1 MSDVGKWST
10 VASKNNKPAP
20 NGWPENMAPSDVN
33 DSARENM
40 AAIKRMSLTLPYW
53 SPGGVITYVDA
64 TTFTIADDDL
74 DTNYAKYYTEGRR
87 LRAEASDGS
96 YIMAVVKSSSY
107 ESSISTI
114 TVMLDSSSSP
124 IPSTVSDVKV
134 GLAYTD
140 LAGAAGPN
148 MLGMILPYT
157 AASTDELPFGFLRA
171 DGEPFDPLIYTA
183 LADLY
188 DTGEV
193 DESGNKVYK
202 YGSVEKAGRTWV
214 NTPKYFGSGTR
225 VPNYLE
231 AQWIGVDQNFVVPE
245 GETGQVVGTGYY
257 LQATVRQNGNNTMF
271 NRWLVGGRSQ
281 NWNYEGAATISLN
294 VADGNTVTFNRG
306 VPDNRDYVG
315 GAYIPDKVIDVVGQD
330 EQLPYVLIAYGG
342 YASSSLIQPDD
353 LVARVLV
360 DIQPEL
366 EKIKNDINQE
376 FEDSFGKMD
385 EQVDQAEAAAELA
398 KEYAD
403 KAADV
408 IVGKQEKIHSYSMT
422 FLSTDWSAE
431 TKTATFPIASLK
443 ADDIV
448 WVAPNSTKDD
458 IEKWSSCGIY
468 GKQQLAGSLILECE
482 EIPDIITINVGV
494 CPQ

>member
-87 LRAEASDGS
+87 LRVEASDGS

-107 ESSISTI
+107 ESSVSTI

-202 YGSVEKAGRTWV
+202 YGSVEKAGRIWV
-214 NTPKYFGSGTR
+214 NTPKYFNMSSSVPDYSRLRQIPVSGFT
-225 VPNYLE
+225 VPS
-231 AQWIGVDQNFVVPE
+231 
-245 GETGQVVGTGYY
+245 GETGQIFVSGWGWTGLLVTINGVVY
-257 LQATVRQNGNNTMF
+257 NI
-271 NRWLVGGRSQ
+271 GGRGY
-281 NWNYEGAATISLN
+281 NYESRGASFFN
-294 VADGNTVTFNRG
+294 VKAGDVVRVTRFSDFT
-306 VPDNRDYVG
+306 PDFY
-315 GAYIPDKVIDVVGQD
+315 YIPNKVLEVEGQN
-330 EQLPYVLIAYGG
+330 EGLPRILIAYGG

-360 DIQPEL
+360 DIQPEI
-366 EKIKNDINQE
+366 EKIKNDINKE
-376 FEDSFGKMD
+376 FEASFNRMD
-385 EQVDQAEAAAELA
+385 EQVNQAEAAAELA

-408 IVGKQEKIHSYSMT
+408 TVGKQEKIHSYSMI

-482 EIPDIITINVGV
+482 EIPDTITINVGV

>member
-107 ESSISTI
+107 ESSVSTI

-193 DESGNKVYK
+193 DESGNKIYK
-202 YGSVEKAGRTWV
+202 YGSVEKAGRIWV
-214 NTPKYFGSGTR
+214 NTPKYFNMSSSVPDYSRLRQIPVSGFT
-225 VPNYLE
+225 VPS
-231 AQWIGVDQNFVVPE
+231 
-245 GETGQVVGTGYY
+245 GETGQIFVSGWGWTG
-257 LQATVRQNGNNTMF
+257 LLVTINGVAYNI
-271 NRWLVGGRSQ
+271 GGRGY
-281 NWNYEGAATISLN
+281 NYEARGASFFN
-294 VADGNTVTFNRG
+294 VKGGDVVRVTRFSDFT
-306 VPDNRDYVG
+306 PDFY
-315 GAYIPDKVIDVVGQD
+315 YIPNKVLDVEGQN
-330 EQLPYVLIAYGG
+330 EGLPRILIAYGG

-376 FEDSFGKMD
+376 FEASFNRMD
-385 EQVDQAEAAAELA
+385 EQVNQAEAAAELA

-408 IVGKQEKIHSYSMT
+408 TVGKQEKIHSYSMT
-422 FLSTDWSAE
+422 FLSTDWSAD

-458 IEKWSSCGIY
+458 IEKWSSCGVY

-482 EIPDIITINVGV
+482 EIPDTITINVGV